1 MEQGIID
8 RVEVCKVLERDRE
21 VAEGCMKEK
30 LGRLLKMRKAN
41 IYINAS
47 GDEPATWQS
56 HKALV

>member
-1 MEQGIID
+1 MEQGITD
-8 RVEVCKVLERDRE
+8 SVEVCKVLARDRE
-21 VAEGCMKEK
+21 VAEGCMKGR
-30 LGRLLKMRKAN
+30 LGRILKMRKAN